1 MERFVR
7 MLIHGSLIALAIVL
21 VQAATTEKAQ
31 AQGKVGWVDLDRI
44 LAEYSEFKEAEELFR
59 KDAAVWE
66 AEFDSMQ
73 DVYFTKLED
82 YKKQQLILNE
92 ERRKQREDE
101 LRTME
106 QSVMEAKNRL
116 EGQAEKRRAELTNPI
131 LQKIQ
136 EVVQGIATN
145 EDYDFI
151 FNASQI
157 YMTPAGIQFAPIMYA
172 KKKLDVTDRVFEELA
187 KIK

>member
-1 MERFVR
+1 MGRLIR
-7 MLIHGSLIALAIVL
+7 MLMHGALVAVVVALAMVGS
-21 VQAATTEKAQ
+21 TEKAQ

-59 KDAAVWE
+59 KDATIWE

-101 LRTME
+101 LRQME
-106 QSVMEAKNRL
+106 QSVMEAKTRL

-136 EVVQGIATN
+136 EVVQAIATN

-172 KKKLDVTDRVFEELA
+172 KKKLDITDRVFEELA

>member
-1 MERFVR
+1 MRRIVR
-7 MLIHGSLIALAIVL
+7 MLLHGSILALALGLAFVGT
-21 VQAATTEKAQ
+21 ADTAQ
-31 AQGKVGWVDLDRI
+31 AQGKIGWVDLDRI
-44 LAEYSEFKEAEELFR
+44 LAEYAEFKEAEDLFR

-92 ERRKQREDE
+92 ERRKQREEE

-106 QSVMEAKNRL
+106 QSVLEAKNRL

-136 EVVQGIATN
+136 EVVQAIATN

>member
-1 MERFVR
+1 MGRIVR
-7 MLIHGSLIALAIVL
+7 LLIHGSLIVLAVGLALVGSANT
-21 VQAATTEKAQ
+21 AR

-44 LAEYSEFKEAEELFR
+44 LAEYAEFKEAEELFR

-66 AEFDSMQ
+66 AEFDSLQ
-73 DVYFTKLED
+73 SVYFDKLED

-101 LRTME
+101 LKTLE
-106 QSVMEAKNRL
+106 QSVMDAKGRL

-157 YMTPAGIQFAPIMYA
+157 YMTPQGVQFAPIMYA

>member
-1 MERFVR
+1 MGRNAR
-7 MLIHGSLIALAIVL
+7 LLIQGFLIALVIGLTLIGSAK
-21 VQAATTEKAQ
+21 TAQ
-31 AQGKVGWVDLDRI
+31 AQGKIGWVDLDRI
-44 LAEYSEFKEAEELFR
+44 LAEYAEFKEAEELFR

-66 AEFDSMQ
+66 AEFDSLQ
-73 DVYFTKLED
+73 GVYFDKLED

-101 LRTME
+101 LKGLE
-106 QSVMEAKNRL
+106 QSVLEAKGRL

>member
-1 MERFVR
+1 MGRTERLLF
-7 MLIHGSLIALAIVL
+7 HGALIALVVGMAL
-21 VQAATTEKAQ
+21 VGSAKTAQ

-44 LAEYSEFKEAEELFR
+44 LAEYAEFKEAEELFR

-66 AEFDSMQ
+66 AEFDSLQ
-73 DVYFTKLED
+73 NVYFDKLED

-101 LRTME
+101 LKALE
-106 QSVMEAKNRL
+106 QSVLEAKNRL

-157 YMTPAGIQFAPIMYA
+157 YMTPSGIQFAPIMYA